1 MRGDLADFA
10 SVAETFAAH
19 GITHVIHLA
28 ALQVP
33 FCRAD
38 PVKGAQVNVVGTA
51 NVFEA
56 ARQHGVPQVAY
67 ASSIAI
73 FGAPEDYPPGLLPND
88 APPRPRTLYG
98 VYKQANEAW
107 RFYWQEH
114 GWAAS
119 ACGPTPS
126 SGWAATRA

>member
-1 MRGDLADFA
+1 
-10 SVAETFAAH
+10 
-19 GITHVIHLA
+19 HVIHLA

-98 VYKQANEAW
+98 VYKQANEGMA
-107 RFYWQEH
+107 RIYWQEH
-114 GWAAS
+114 GLGS
-119 ACGPTPS
+119 IGLRPYTVF
-126 SGWAATRA
+126 GLGRDQG